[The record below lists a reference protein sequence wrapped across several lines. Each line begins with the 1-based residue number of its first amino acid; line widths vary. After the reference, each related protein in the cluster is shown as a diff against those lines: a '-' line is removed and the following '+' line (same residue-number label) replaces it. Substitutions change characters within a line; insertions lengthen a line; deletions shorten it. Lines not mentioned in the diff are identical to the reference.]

1 VGDRVVGGGGATPPG
16 KGKSARTDPRYNYR
30 TMGFAGAPLRA
41 YAEYVVMEGWE
52 PVPIPDGVSDE
63 AAALCEPC
71 AVAVHAVRKSELRL
85 GDTVAVLGGGPIGL
99 FCLQTARAAGAGK
112 VFVSEPAPARQEAA
126 RLLGADAVIDPL
138 QDDVVERVVS
148 LTGGIGPDVVF
159 DCAGAASTLDQ
170 AMNMVRR
177 GGQVVLVALA
187 WEKTAVL
194 PVDWIAREIK
204 LQASFSSLPEDWRI
218 ALDLMRSGKVSV
230 APMLSED
237 SFIPLEDIQ
246 QAFESL
252 VKPSTQLQ
260 MVVKL
265 RGD

>member
-1 VGDRVVGGGGATPPG
+1 VGNNV
-16 KGKSARTDPRYNYR
+16 RTDPRYNFR
-30 TMGFAGAPLRA
+30 TMGFAGKPLRA

-52 PVPIPDGVSDE
+52 PVAIPVGVSDE
-63 AAALCEPC
+63 AASLCEPC
-71 AVAVHAVRKSELRL
+71 AVAVHAMRISGLKL

-99 FCLQTARAAGAGK
+99 FCLQTARAAGAGR
-112 VFVSEPAPARQEAA
+112 VFVSEPTPARQEAA
-126 RLLGADAVIDPL
+126 RLLGADPVIDPL
-138 QDDVVERVVS
+138 KEDAVERAVS

-159 DCAGAASTLDQ
+159 DCAGAATTLDQ

-204 LQASFSSLPEDWRI
+204 LQASFGSLPEDWRI

-230 APMLSED
+230 GPMLSED
-237 SFIPLEDIQ
+237 SFILLENIQ
-246 QAFESL
+246 
-252 VKPSTQLQ
+252 
-260 MVVKL
+260 
-265 RGD
+265 

>member
-1 VGDRVVGGGGATPPG
+1 MR
-16 KGKSARTDPRYNYR
+16 
-30 TMGFAGAPLRA
+30 L
-41 YAEYVVMEGWE
+41 
-52 PVPIPDGVSDE
+52 SD
-63 AAALCEPC
+63 
-71 AVAVHAVRKSELRL
+71 LRL
-85 GDTVAVLGGGPIGL
+85 GDSVAVLGGGPIGL

-126 RLLGADAVIDPL
+126 GVLGADYVIDPSKE
-138 QDDVVERVVS
+138 DAVERIVA
-148 LTGGIGPDVVF
+148 LTGGNGPDVVF

-187 WEKTAVL
+187 WEKTSVL

-204 LQASFSSLPEDWRI
+204 LQASFGSMPEDWRI
-218 ALDLMRSGKVSV
+218 ALDLIRSGKVSV

-237 SFIPLEDIQ
+237 SFILLEDIQ

-265 RGD
+265 